1 MSDVV
6 WPYEFDGWFSE
17 CETLLADEE
26 ASSEGTAAHPG
37 NASPKRRPK
46 RARLSGSSGE
56 PDVHEEDV
64 AGNVSNGTPRRI
76 PVNLHAGAEDV
87 AMHEADDD
95 QEPKNSADAKG
106 KGKMVTELP
115 AKRRKQLL
123 VLPRC
128 PDTGVVRT
136 VRNVC
141 RTSTS
146 VTRRFWCLNCKM
158 QAGNQ
163 RWQVKLDDVV
173 HCELQ
178 LQDYLSKMDVQEHRV
193 ERNPAEP
200 QMDVKAYLDEERR
213 LADHPR
219 SVAQWLEV
227 DVPEANAM
235 ATH

>member
-6 WPYEFDGWFSE
+6 WPYEFDGWWSE
-17 CETLLADEE
+17 CETLQADEE

-64 AGNVSNGTPRRI
+64 AGNVSNGTLRRI
-76 PVNLHAGAEDV
+76 P
-87 AMHEADDD
+87 
-95 QEPKNSADAKG
+95 EPKNSADAKG
-106 KGKMVTELP
+106 KGKMMTELP

-200 QMDVKAYLDEERR
+200 QMDVKAYLHEEQR
-213 LADHPR
+213 LADRPGN
-219 SVAQWLEV
+219 VAQWLEV
-227 DVPEANAM
+227 DVREANAM
-235 ATH
+235 ATL